1 MNADHRN
8 EQNTELAH
16 PTVRRTLLEL
26 AKLEDDRASDGA
38 ATIPYWEPYPTSVE
52 AHRLAA
58 EVLRAAADR
67 FLRTQPANT

>member
-1 MNADHRN
+1 MNADHHA
-8 EQNTELAH
+8 EQVAELAH

-26 AKLEDDRASDGA
+26 AKLEDDRAADEA
-38 ATIPYWEPYPTSVE
+38 ATVPYWRPCPTSVE

-67 FLRTQPANT
+67 FLRPQPGPA